1 MIKMRDSLTCGFW
14 FKMGGFN
21 QDFVDS
27 GQMRVLEEVGA
38 DQIWI
43 LQNVDR
49 SCSCTLLQIRSA

>member
-1 MIKMRDSLTCGFW
+1 
-14 FKMGGFN
+14 MGGFN

-43 LQNVDR
+43 LQNVD
-49 SCSCTLLQIRSA
+49 LLLLWYVADV